1 MYIYIALKYVLLKGE
16 RATWRMDRMIFPIL
30 INLIADAIQTSVVCW
45 SVDIRA
51 ARRAPIAGAKHD
63 CQSNAI
69 VTCIKFRYSEVD
81 VDVVVDLQSP

>member
-1 MYIYIALKYVLLKGE
+1 
-16 RATWRMDRMIFPIL
+16 MIFPTL
-30 INLIADAIQTSVVCW
+30 INSVTDAIQASVVCW

-69 VTCIKFRYSEVD
+69 VTD
-81 VDVVVDLQSP
+81 VA